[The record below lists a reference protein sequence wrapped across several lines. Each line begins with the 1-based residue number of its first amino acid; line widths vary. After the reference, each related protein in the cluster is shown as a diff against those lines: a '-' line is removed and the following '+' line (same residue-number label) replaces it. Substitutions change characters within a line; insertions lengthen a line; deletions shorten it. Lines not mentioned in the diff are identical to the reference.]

1 VAALLLLTSPYVPLI
16 FAGEEWAAS
25 TPFLY
30 FSDHEAGLGRR
41 VTEGRRAEFAGFGW
55 APADVPDPQAEA
67 TFTAS
72 RLRWEERADPPHAAM
87 IDWYRALIRLR
98 RDHPELG
105 CGDFRDSR
113 VLTEAGSGWLM
124 VERGG
129 HLIAA
134 NLGQQRAAIPAP
146 GWGPAQ
152 PLAVTGEATV
162 ESDTL
167 LLGPDSAG
175 VWSR

>member
-1 VAALLLLTSPYVPLI
+1 
-16 FAGEEWAAS
+16 
-25 TPFLY
+25 
-30 FSDHEAGLGRR
+30 
-41 VTEGRRAEFAGFGW
+41 
-55 APADVPDPQAEA
+55 
-67 TFTAS
+67 
-72 RLRWEERADPPHAAM
+72 
-87 IDWYRALIRLR
+87 
-98 RDHPELG
+98 
-105 CGDFRDSR
+105 
-113 VLTEAGSGWLM
+113 M

-146 GWGPAQ
+146 GWGTAQ
-152 PLAVTGEATV
+152 PLAATGEATV